1 VDAALVAIAVVIV
14 VVVSL
19 PFSFRRVQ
27 PWQRMVIYRLG
38 RTGPEWVRGPGIHFL
53 VPVWDRGVLV
63 DTREQSARTPP
74 QTLLTSDKEAVA
86 AELEFTWRIVDP
98 LLSQTNVANF
108 GAALQGVGSTIAREI
123 AGNITADEL
132 MRRRHGSQRR
142 CGNAWTR
149 SSPDGAR
156 GHAGANRGSEEA
168 VIIGVG
174 LPASQTSANGAVKV
188 EVREWM
194 QQRLR

>member
-132 MRRRHGSQRR
+132 MRKE
-142 CGNAWTR
+142 AWL
-149 SSPDGAR
+149 A
-156 GHAGANRGSEEA
+156 E
-168 VIIGVG
+168 
-174 LPASQTSANGAVKV
+174 K
-188 EVREWM
+188 VRE
-194 QQRLR
+194 RLDEIVARWGGVVTQVRIGEVKKL